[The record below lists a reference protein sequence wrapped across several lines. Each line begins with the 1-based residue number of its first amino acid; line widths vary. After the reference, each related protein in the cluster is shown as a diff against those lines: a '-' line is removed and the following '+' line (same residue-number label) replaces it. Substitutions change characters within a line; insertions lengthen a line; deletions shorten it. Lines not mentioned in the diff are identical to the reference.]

1 MAVAAPFFIYMYLTR
16 KIEHYDYSPTTPLIL
31 YKYNNTSNPYSGKYA
46 NIYYHGHT
54 EYPTTQ
60 GINGEVFV
68 ASGQT
73 GVFGTDYSI
82 NKNAGGF
89 FGGFCKVKLQR
100 PTSERKNSEIGYVGL
115 YLPNYSGINRFG
127 TTLTGSNGHTIN
139 LPTKKQIILGKLY
152 DNTCDEKNNHY
163 IFHFNY
169 SSIICTWKTLVS
181 VQSQRTPDVHDLFA
195 SGLKPFFYY
204 TGQYGHGVSQSGCA
218 IEKLELGLYVYE
230 LL

>member
-1 MAVAAPFFIYMYLTR
+1 MAGAAPFFIYMYLTR
-16 KIEHYDYSPTTPLIL
+16 KIEYYDYSPTTPLIL

-46 NIYYHGHT
+46 NIYYDAHT

-60 GINGEVFV
+60 GINGEIFQK
-68 ASGQT
+68 SGLAT
-73 GVFGTDYSI
+73 PSESDN

-115 YLPNYSGINRFG
+115 YLPAYSGIG
-127 TTLTGSNGHTIN
+127 AYSSIGHTIN
-139 LPTKKQIILGKLY
+139 LPTKNQIILGRIH
-152 DNTCDEKNNHY
+152 DNTNDEKNNSY

-169 SSIICTWKTLVS
+169 DSNICSWIS
-181 VQSQRTPDVHDLFA
+181 NINPNAASYDNDLFA
-195 SGLKPFFYY
+195 SGFKPFFYY
-204 TGQYGHGVSQSGCA
+204 TGQYGHGVGQSGCA